1 MVSSNDAHGG
11 DAAAV
16 VLFKTHLRARQ
27 PHRGRGLRER
37 LGVPAHVSRLDNRLF
52 LRSDVHTLFDRG
64 YLKVHPDRQTLLVSP
79 RLRADWGNGEEF
91 YARAATGEP
100 IRVPARRA
108 DRPNHDFLEWHAD
121 AIFQAL

>member
-1 MVSSNDAHGG
+1 VRRHRRQDRPRAAGRAHPPVSAEGENR
-11 DAAAV
+11 V
-16 VLFKTHLRARQ
+16 
-27 PHRGRGLRER
+27 
-37 LGVPAHVSRLDNRLF
+37 DNRLF